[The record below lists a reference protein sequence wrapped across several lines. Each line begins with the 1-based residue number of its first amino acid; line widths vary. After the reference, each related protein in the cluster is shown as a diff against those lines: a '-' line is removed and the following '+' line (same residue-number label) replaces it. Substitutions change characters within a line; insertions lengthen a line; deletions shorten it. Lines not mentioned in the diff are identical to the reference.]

1 MPRIRTIKPE
11 FFTSPDT
18 AQLDFPA
25 RIFYEALWCWADDF
39 GVGETNLNGLLGFA
53 FPDTDNFTAQDVRRF
68 CADVARIMRVT
79 FYTVRGRHY
88 YAIPTWD
95 EHQKTE
101 RRTTRRKYPTPD
113 DPDATPDQ
121 RIYAC
126 ADSAPDMPR
135 KNGAESA
142 LEQGNRGTGEQGK
155 EILVA
160 QVSAAPTPVED
171 APAGATKQGRYI
183 EPDWQ
188 PSESTVVWAK
198 TNYSHL
204 DLPAEHQRFV
214 NYWLGESGQK
224 ARKRNWDRAFMNW
237 LSNSR
242 GNRNSPT
249 RVGLAPSDARVA
261 RVQALKNNN
270 YEETKELLA

>member
-1 MPRIRTIKPE
+1 MRIRATKPE
-11 FFTSPDT
+11 FWRSERMSLLSWEDRF
-18 AQLDFPA
+18 LFK
-25 RIFYEALWCWADDF
+25 ALEHYVDDN
-39 GVGETNLNGLLGFA
+39 GVGK
-53 FPDTDNFTAQDVRRF
+53 D
-68 CADVARIMRVT
+68 DVALIACEMFPRDMATNPRETLARVSEGISRIESVGMVWR
-79 FYTVRGRHY
+79 YTAGN
-88 YAIPTWD
+88 
-95 EHQKTE
+95 
-101 RRTTRRKYPTPD
+101 TRLLYVSFFD
-113 DPDATPDQ
+113 SSQ
-121 RIYAC
+121 RIDKPGKGRFPRPDGTMDYKASEIRESV
-126 ADSAPDMPR
+126 ASPPETLAP
-135 KNGAESA
+135 GTG
-142 LEQGNRGTGEQGK
+142 EQGNRGTGEQGK

-171 APAGATKQGRYI
+171 APDGATKQGRYI